1 MAPPKRD
8 RDLILQIAR
17 MRFEAGRSQRDIARS
32 LGLSGATISRALKEA
47 FDLNLVEVRVLTPP
61 GRDVEL
67 ERALMTR
74 FRLVHGVVVE
84 TQADPGRTIDVLGRA
99 VAETLSFE
107 LTDDMTIGVG
117 DGDNAAAVA
126 ASLPRLW
133 LNNVEVVPLI
143 GGVGQ
148 LELASHPVEVAR
160 ALAARLGARVRQL
173 PAPAVAPDAA
183 TAAKIIESAT
193 VADAFAAMERSA
205 VAVVGVGPINADTS
219 LVKHGALT
227 KEELD
232 SIAAG
237 GAMGMICA
245 RAYDRRG
252 KHLPSEIDSRT
263 LAIAFDAFKRIPKRW
278 VVAPGLA
285 KAAALRAALAGGIV
299 TACGTDTATAR
310 EVLRDA

>member
-32 LGLSGATISRALKEA
+32 LGLSDATISRALKEA
-47 FDLNLVEVRVLTPP
+47 FDLNLVEVRVRAPP
-61 GRDVEL
+61 ERNAEL
-67 ERALMTR
+67 ERALISR
-74 FRLVHGVVVE
+74 FGLAHAVVVE
-84 TQADPGRTIDVLGRA
+84 TQAEPGRTVEVLGRA
-99 VAETLSFE
+99 VAGTLSFE
-107 LTDDMTIGVG
+107 LADDMTIGVG

-133 LNNVEVVPLI
+133 LNNIEVVPLI

-148 LELASHPVEVAR
+148 LEMASHPVEVAR
-160 ALAARLGARVRQL
+160 MLAARLGGRVRQL

-183 TAAKIIESAT
+183 TAAKIIASAT
-193 VADAFAAMERSA
+193 VADAFAAMKRSS
-205 VAVVGVGPINADTS
+205 VAVVGVGPIDADTS

-227 KEELD
+227 KDELG

-237 GAMGMICA
+237 GAVGMICA
-245 RAYDRRG
+245 RAYDWRG
-252 KHLPSEIDSRT
+252 AHLPSEIDSRT
-263 LAIAFDAFKRIPKRW
+263 LAIGFDAFKRIPKRW
-278 VVAPGLA
+278 VVGPGLA
-285 KAAALRAALAGGIV
+285 KAAALRAAFAGEVV
-299 TACGTDTATAR
+299 TACGTDAAAAR